1 MGLTVSEEDLTI
13 AENIVGL
20 DHHPLHRNKNLHEL
34 LICYIHIHDIEIA
47 RDAESR
53 LEMYIKLL
61 RNSNSDGFPN
71 TFGILLF
78 TKVLKKLTFFFSKI
92 QKSK

>member
-13 AENIVGL
+13 SEDIVGL
-20 DHHPLHRNKNLHEL
+20 DHLPLHCNKNLHEL

-53 LEMYIKLL
+53 IEMYIKLL
-61 RNSNSDGFPN
+61 RNSNSDVLPN

-92 QKSK
+92 

>member
-20 DHHPLHRNKNLHEL
+20 DHHPLHGNKNLHEL

-53 LEMYIKLL
+53 LEMYVELL

-71 TFGILLF
+71 IFGIFLF
-78 TKVLKKLTFFFSKI
+78 TKVLKKLAFFFSRI

>member
-13 AENIVGL
+13 SEDIVGL
-20 DHHPLHRNKNLHEL
+20 DHLPLHCNKNLHEL

-53 LEMYIKLL
+53 LEMYVELL

-71 TFGILLF
+71 IFGIFLF
-78 TKVLKKLTFFFSKI
+78 TKVLKKLTFFFSRI

>member
-1 MGLTVSEEDLTI
+1 MGLTVSGEDLTI
-13 AENIVGL
+13 AEDIVGL
-20 DHHPLHRNKNLHEL
+20 DHHPLHRNKILHEL

-53 LEMYIKLL
+53 HEMYIKLL

>member
-13 AENIVGL
+13 SEDIVGL
-20 DHHPLHRNKNLHEL
+20 DHLPLHCNKNLHEL

-61 RNSNSDGFPN
+61 RNSNSDVLPN

-92 QKSK
+92 

>member
-1 MGLTVSEEDLTI
+1 MGLTVCEEDLTI
-13 AENIVGL
+13 SEDIVGL
-20 DHHPLHRNKNLHEL
+20 DHLPLHCNKNLHEL

-61 RNSNSDGFPN
+61 RNSNSDVLPN

-92 QKSK
+92 